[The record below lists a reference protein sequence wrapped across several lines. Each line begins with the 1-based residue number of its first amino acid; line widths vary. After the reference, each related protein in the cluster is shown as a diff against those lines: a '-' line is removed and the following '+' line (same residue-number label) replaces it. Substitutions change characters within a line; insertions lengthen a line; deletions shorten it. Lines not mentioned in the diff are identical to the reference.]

1 MNENEGYLIPLV
13 SGANLWQAELLAH
26 SIKAIDP
33 DRSVVAI
40 SAEQLSSSIL
50 DRVILL
56 DGLCDDDNF
65 NYFFSL
71 LHSPFEKTIAF
82 LPDQILTKF
91 NVGAW
96 ESLRGLGGFV
106 LPKNR
111 YSFSGELIS
120 DTVYWRGN
128 IENKSFGYT
137 SNTNAVYINKSEGAE
152 ELLGFALTLC
162 GNYQQDAAIEWVKEK
177 NKLNQE
183 VLLPFFPEYLWSEWV
198 ISFLATLNPERIKR
212 FDFINCIDL
221 SKQEMNHW
229 NSVWSREHWSTFL
242 NYWVTDT
249 PEIKIEN
256 FIQHGLMR
264 YQHTGWLTDD
274 RIRLLKGLHG

>member
-13 SGANLWQAELLAH
+13 TSENLWQAELLAS

-33 DRSVVAI
+33 DKRVVAI
-40 SAEQLSSSIL
+40 SQTKLSSTDL
-50 DRVILL
+50 DEVIQL

-65 NYFFSL
+65 NYFFTL

-91 NVGAW
+91 NVAAW
-96 ESLRGLGGFV
+96 ESLRGLGGVV

-128 IENKSFGYT
+128 IENKSFDRT
-137 SNTNAVYINKSEGAE
+137 SNINAVYINKSEGAD
-152 ELLGFALTLC
+152 ELLGFALNLC
-162 GNYQQDAAIEWVKEK
+162 SSYQQDTAIDWVKEK

-198 ISFLATLNPERIKR
+198 VSFITTLNPERVKR
-212 FDFINCIDL
+212 FDFVNCIDL

-229 NSVWSREHWSTFL
+229 NAIWSKESWSTFL
-242 NYWVTDT
+242 NYWVTET

-256 FIQHGLMR
+256 FIQHGLIR

>member
-13 SGANLWQAELLAH
+13 SSGNLWQAELLAH

-33 DRSVVAI
+33 DRAVVAI
-40 SAEQLSSSIL
+40 SAEQLLSSVL
-50 DRVILL
+50 DKVILL

-96 ESLRGLGGFV
+96 ESLRGLGGVV

-128 IENKSFGYT
+128 IENKSFDRT
-137 SNTNAVYINKSEGAE
+137 SNINAVYINKSEGAE

-212 FDFINCIDL
+212 FDFVNCIDL

-229 NSVWSREHWSTFL
+229 NAIWSREHWSTFL
-242 NYWVTDT
+242 NYWVTDA

-256 FIQHGLMR
+256 FIQHGLLR

>member
-1 MNENEGYLIPLV
+1 MNQTEGYLIPLV
-13 SGANLWQAELLAH
+13 TSDNLWQAELLAH
-26 SIKAIDP
+26 SIKSIDP
-33 DRSVVAI
+33 DRRVVAVTRDLI
-40 SAEQLSSSIL
+40 SSSIL
-50 DRVILL
+50 NQVIQLA
-56 DGLCDDDNF
+56 GLCDDDNF

-71 LHSPFEKTIAF
+71 LNSPFEKTIA
-82 LPDQILTKF
+82 LMPDQILTKF
-91 NVGAW
+91 NTDVW
-96 ESLRGLGGFV
+96 ESLRGLGGVV

-111 YSFSGELIS
+111 HSFSGEQIS

-128 IENKSFGYT
+128 IENKSFGRT
-137 SNTNAVYINKSEGAE
+137 SNINAVYINKSEGAD

-198 ISFLATLNPERIKR
+198 VSFITTLNPERIKR
-212 FDFINCIDL
+212 FDFVNCIDL

-229 NSVWSREHWSTFL
+229 NQVWSREHWSTFL

-256 FIQHGLMR
+256 FIQHGLIR
-264 YQHTGWLTDD
+264 YQHAGWLTTE
-274 RIRLLKGLHG
+274 RIRLLKGQHG

>member
-13 SGANLWQAELLAH
+13 NSDNLWQAELLAG

-33 DRSVVAI
+33 SRSVVAI
-40 SAEQLSSSIL
+40 TATQLSSSVL
-50 DRVILL
+50 DKVILL

-96 ESLRGLGGFV
+96 ESLRGLGGVV

-111 YSFSGELIS
+111 YSFSGEIVP
-120 DTVYWRGN
+120 DTAYWRGST
-128 IENKSFGYT
+128 ENKSFGYT
-137 SNTNAVYINKSEGAE
+137 SNINSVYINKTEGADTI
-152 ELLGFALTLC
+152 LGLALKLC
-162 GNYQQDAAIEWVKEK
+162 GNYNQNDAIEWVKEK
-177 NKLNQE
+177 NKQNQQ
-183 VLLPFFPEYLWSEWV
+183 VLLPFFPEYIWSEWV
-198 ISFLATLNPERIKR
+198 FSFIATLNPERIKR
-212 FDFINCIDL
+212 FDFVNCIDL
-221 SKQEMNHW
+221 GKQEMNHW
-229 NSVWSREHWSTFL
+229 NSIWSREHWSTFL
-242 NYWVTDT
+242 NYWVTDK

-256 FIQHGLMR
+256 FIQHGLIK
-264 YQHTGWLTDD
+264 YQHTGWLTED
-274 RIRLLKGLHG
+274 RIKLLKGLHG

>member
-13 SGANLWQAELLAH
+13 TSDNLWQAELLAQ
-26 SIKAIDP
+26 SIKAIDHN
-33 DRSVVAI
+33 RQVVAI
-40 SAEQLSSSIL
+40 TREQISSSVL
-50 DRVILL
+50 DQVITL

-71 LHSPFEKTIAF
+71 LHSPFEKTIAV

-96 ESLRGLGGFV
+96 ESLRGLGGMV

-111 YSFSGELIS
+111 YSFSGELIY

-128 IENKSFGYT
+128 IENKSFGRT
-137 SNTNAVYINKSEGAE
+137 SNINAMYINKAEGAD

-198 ISFLATLNPERIKR
+198 VSFITTLNPERVKR
-212 FDFINCIDL
+212 FDFVNCIDL

-229 NSVWSREHWSTFL
+229 NAIWSKESWSTFL
-242 NYWVTDT
+242 NYWVTDV

-256 FIQHGLMR
+256 FIQHGLIR